1 METGYL
7 DHLGRRDHQEG
18 EVTQTPGGFHR
29 RPREGAGP
37 LQAEIQGSLGRC
49 AGSSL
54 PHPKP
59 QSPWQKWRLGQ
70 TSTSP
75 SYALGCHRGL
85 AWAGGLETRQ
95 MPDQNSAG
103 LPTSLP

>member
-1 METGYL
+1 M
-7 DHLGRRDHQEG
+7 
-18 EVTQTPGGFHR
+18 TQTPGGFHR